1 MDITIR
7 EKVNKPFVLL
17 ILNCEKYRH
26 KAEKQNE
33 TWLKAIRENKDI
45 DYFHIIGSKEKCAA
59 MSKKHVFDN
68 DKRILY
74 TATNDDYLSLPDKI
88 ITAMNAINE
97 TYHYK
102 YIFKTDDDQN
112 LIQPSFFKTIMQ
124 LLSIP
129 SNGSASGVGSAN
141 ASGVSPYNASEV
153 CAAPSIGVNGVSP
166 YHYGG
171 FKLSVPDH
179 YSSYYMVHNE
189 LPKQLFLKATEY
201 CNGRFYFLS
210 KEAVENLLKKKDDI
224 SKHIIEDHAIGL
236 YLDSKY
242 KQKCLG
248 LKTGNYF
255 KDFTPLDV

>member
-7 EKVNKPFVLL
+7 EKVNKPFILL

-26 KAEKQNE
+26 KAEKQKE
-33 TWLKAIRENKDI
+33 TWLKAIRENKDM

-59 MSKKHVFDN
+59 TSKKHLFDN
-68 DKRILY
+68 DNRILY

-112 LIQPSFFKTIMQ
+112 VIQPSFFKTIMQ
-124 LLSIP
+124 ILSIP
-129 SNGSASGVGSAN
+129 SKGSEPNGAGSAGSAN
-141 ASGVSPYNASEV
+141 ASNASNGS
-153 CAAPSIGVNGVSP
+153 ADASGVKGVSP

-171 FKLSVPDH
+171 FKISVPDH
-179 YSSYYMVHNE
+179 YSTYYTVHNE
-189 LPKQLFLKATEY
+189 LPRKLFLKATEY
-201 CNGRFYFLS
+201 CNGRFYLLS
-210 KEAVENLLKKKDDI
+210 KEAVENLLKKKEDI

-236 YLDSKY
+236 YLDSQY

-248 LKTGNYF
+248 LKTDNYF
-255 KDFTPLDV
+255 KDF

>member
-1 MDITIR
+1 MDIKIR

-33 TWLKAIRENKDI
+33 TWLKVIRENKDI
-45 DYFHIIGSKEKCAA
+45 DYFHIIGSKEKCATT
-59 MSKKHVFDN
+59 SKKHVFDN
-68 DKRILY
+68 DNRILY

-124 LLSIP
+124 ILSIP
-129 SNGSASGVGSAN
+129 SKGSADASGASPSGSADASGVKG
-141 ASGVSPYNASEV
+141 
-153 CAAPSIGVNGVSP
+153 AAPLAAPLP

-171 FKLSVPDH
+171 FKISVPDH
-179 YSSYYMVHNE
+179 YSTYYTVHNE
-189 LPKQLFLKATEY
+189 LPRQLFLKATEY
-201 CNGRFYFLS
+201 CNGRFYLLS

-236 YLDSKY
+236 YLDSQY
-242 KQKCLG
+242 RQKCLG

-255 KDFTPLDV
+255 KDFTI

>member
-7 EKVNKPFVLL
+7 EKVNKPFILL

-26 KAEKQNE
+26 KAEKQKE

-59 MSKKHVFDN
+59 TKSKKHLFDN
-68 DKRILY
+68 DNRILY

-112 LIQPSFFKTIMQ
+112 VIQPSFFKTIMQ
-124 LLSIP
+124 ILSIA
-129 SNGSASGVGSAN
+129 SNGSAD
-141 ASGVSPYNASEV
+141 ASGVKG
-153 CAAPSIGVNGVSP
+153 AAPLP

-171 FKLSVPDH
+171 FKISVPDH
-179 YSSYYMVHNE
+179 YSTYYTVHNE
-189 LPKQLFLKATEY
+189 LPRKLFLKATEY
-201 CNGRFYFLS
+201 CNGRFYLLS
-210 KEAVENLLKKKDDI
+210 KEAVENLLKKKEDI

-236 YLDSKY
+236 YLDSQY
-242 KQKCLG
+242 RQKCLG

-255 KDFTPLDV
+255 KDF

>member
-7 EKVNKPFVLL
+7 EKVNKPFILL

-26 KAEKQNE
+26 KAEKQKE

-59 MSKKHVFDN
+59 TTSKKHLFDN
-68 DKRILY
+68 DNRILY

-112 LIQPSFFKTIMQ
+112 VIQPSFFKTIMQ
-124 LLSIP
+124 ILSIA
-129 SNGSASGVGSAN
+129 SNGSADASGVCAAPSGSAGSADASGVGSAN
-141 ASGVSPYNASEV
+141 ASKG
-153 CAAPSIGVNGVSP
+153 AAPLP

-171 FKLSVPDH
+171 FKISVPDH
-179 YSSYYMVHNE
+179 YSTYYTVHNE
-189 LPKQLFLKATEY
+189 LPRKLFLKATEY
-201 CNGRFYFLS
+201 CNGRFYLLS
-210 KEAVENLLKKKDDI
+210 KEAVENLLKKKEDI

-236 YLDSKY
+236 YLDSQY
-242 KQKCLG
+242 RQKCLG

-255 KDFTPLDV
+255 KDFTI

>member
-97 TYHYK
+97 TYNYK
-102 YIFKTDDDQN
+102 YIFKTDDDQE
-112 LIQPSFFKTIMQ
+112 LIQPNFFKTIMQ

-129 SNGSASGVGSAN
+129 SNGSAN
-141 ASGVSPYNASEV
+141 AS
-153 CAAPSIGVNGVSP
+153 GVSP

-171 FKLSVPDH
+171 FKISVPDH
-179 YSSYYMVHNE
+179 YSTYYTVHNE
-189 LPKQLFLKATEY
+189 LPRQLFLKATEY

-224 SKHIIEDHAIGL
+224 SKQIIEDHAIGL
-236 YLDSKY
+236 YLDSQY
-242 KQKCLG
+242 RQKCLG

-255 KDFTPLDV
+255 KDF